1 PPPFYI
7 KISIQGAA
15 MTFIIDANASDAV
28 EFEIPTESG
37 KGTVT
42 LTVPYLD
49 SISPRQLEKIT
60 ETLEEREIDADAM
73 ESTRVI
79 LEILAG
85 DNATKTKAISALTFR
100 QLSLISRQWEK
111 QTAESL
117 EQVLGFTESSEKSEG

>member
-1 PPPFYI
+1 
-7 KISIQGAA
+7 

-79 LEILAG
+79 IDNLAG
-85 DNATKTKAISALTFR
+85 DNVTKTKAIAALTIC
-100 QLSLISRQWEK
+100 QLSLISLHWRK
-111 QTAESL
+111 ML
-117 EQVLGFTESSEKSEG
+117 EEYLVQ

>member
-1 PPPFYI
+1 
-7 KISIQGAA
+7 
-15 MTFIIDANASDAV
+15 MTFIIDSNASDSV

-60 ETLEEREIDADAM
+60 EVLEKREIDADAM

-85 DNATKTKAISALTFR
+85 DNTTKTKAIAALTFR

-117 EQVLGFTESSEKSEG
+117 EQVLGFTESSEKSKD

>member
-1 PPPFYI
+1 
-7 KISIQGAA
+7 
-15 MTFIIDANASDAV
+15 MTFIIDANATDSV
-28 EFEIPTESG
+28 EFEIPTENG

-49 SISPRQLEKIT
+49 SIAPRQLEKIT
-60 ETLEEREIDADAM
+60 ETLEKRDIDADAM

-85 DNATKTKAISALTFR
+85 DNATKTKAIAALTFR

-117 EQVLGFTESSEKSEG
+117 EQVLGFTESSEKIKD